1 MPTKGATTVPIE
13 TIRRPVQL
21 LAKGP
26 IFIKIIG
33 PEVVILDDHG
43 LLVRI
48 HSAKAISFDWNGDE
62 EIYGDLTPDI
72 TH

>member
-1 MPTKGATTVPIE
+1 MIQPTV
-13 TIRRPVQL
+13 RRPIHL
-21 LAKGP
+21 LARGA
-26 IFIKIIG
+26 ISISILG
-33 PEVVILDDHG
+33 DELVVKDEHG

-48 HSAKAISFDWNGDE
+48 HSAKAIALDWNGHQ